1 MLKLASCVY
10 TELCQLCHSR
20 MCKGPAGELLCGA
33 SLGHLFIRSIVTPP
47 QKKTFPPQKNNVG
60 LIFINCLFIIN
71 SKYLLHFLHERHFYN
86 TSLLVE
92 AATQRYYVSCSITL
106 AQRIK

>member
-1 MLKLASCVY
+1 M
-10 TELCQLCHSR
+10 ELFCPCRSPV
-20 MCKGPAGELLCGA
+20 CKGPAGELLCGV
-33 SLGHLFIRSIVTPP
+33 SLGHLVIHSIVTKKKKNISPP
-47 QKKTFPPQKNNVG
+47 PKKNNVG